1 MFWLTEVTLEK
12 LEAFIPQLLSRLY
25 LEMLV
30 YGNVTREVGLPIDS
44 LIKFSCWWMDLWSK
58 VDKFDTFIETVHLVL
73 GH

>member
-1 MFWLTEVTLEK
+1 VFWLTEVTLEK